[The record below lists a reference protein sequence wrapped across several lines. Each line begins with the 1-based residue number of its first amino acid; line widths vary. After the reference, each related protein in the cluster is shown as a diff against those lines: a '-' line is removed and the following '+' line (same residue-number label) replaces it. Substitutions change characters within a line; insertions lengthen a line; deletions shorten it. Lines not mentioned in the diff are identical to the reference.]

1 MIEKRKAGEHA
12 QPVVARD
19 PRDKVKAELLEPQT
33 PVMEPHILRHGM

>member
-12 QPVVARD
+12 KLVVAQD

-33 PVMEPHILRHGM
+33 PVMEAHIHRHGM